1 MFHQITLELK
11 TVLIASSV
19 TADGIEYRA
28 DMVISAGLCSGL
40 RKFKI
45 SQTVAVNLSLFGHT
59 NFTIW
64 MSELNE
70 VFPLPCYIVKGRMV
84 VTPKHYILS

>member
-19 TADGIEYRA
+19 IADGIEYRA
-28 DMVISAGLCSGL
+28 DMVISAGSCSGL
-40 RKFKI
+40 RKFKLI
-45 SQTVAVNLSLFGHT
+45 SQTVAVNLSIFGNT
-59 NFTIW
+59 NFAIW

-70 VFPLPCYIVKGRMV
+70 VFPSIMLKGRMV
-84 VTPKHYILS
+84 VTPKYYILS